1 MRFDNFHCSL
11 GRTIQRAE
19 REDRGDLNGRTLPVP
34 HLKKKNPQQ
43 TKAAAA
49 SPYTLDALEINIK
62 LKKSEDNPTTDH
74 HLV

>member
-1 MRFDNFHCSL
+1 MGEL
-11 GRTIQRAE
+11 YLYLT
-19 REDRGDLNGRTLPVP
+19 
-34 HLKKKNPQQ
+34 LKKKKKPQQ